1 MTKSIK
7 VNKETTSSI
16 ASGITGASSDIRLS
30 PLASQDGR
38 STITANKSSKTAY
51 DKIRNV
57 TSKFDE
63 TITVDAQNIRSLGVK
78 FDEFDIDISM
88 QLQSKAPRIDR

>member
-7 VNKETTSSI
+7 INMDTTSSI
-16 ASGITGASSDIRLS
+16 ASGITGTSSDIRLS

-51 DKIRNV
+51 DRIRNA

-78 FDEFDIDISM
+78 FDEFDRDVSTM
-88 QLQSKAPRIDR
+88 LQAQAPKPDR

>member
-7 VNKETTSSI
+7 VNKDTTSSI

-51 DKIRNV
+51 DKVRNA
-57 TSKFDE
+57 TSTFDE

-78 FDEFDIDISM
+78 FDEFDRDISM

>member
-7 VNKETTSSI
+7 VNKDTTSSI

-51 DKIRNV
+51 DKIRSA

-78 FDEFDIDISM
+78 FDEFDRDISM
-88 QLQSKAPRIDR
+88 QLQSKAPRLDR

>member
-7 VNKETTSSI
+7 VNKDTTSSI

-51 DKIRNV
+51 HKIRNA

-78 FDEFDIDISM
+78 FDEFDRDISM
-88 QLQSKAPRIDR
+88 QLQSKAPRLDR

>member
-7 VNKETTSSI
+7 VNKDTTSSI
-16 ASGITGASSDIRLS
+16 ASGITGASSNLRLN
-30 PLASQDGR
+30 PLVAQDCR
-38 STITANKSSKTAY
+38 STITANKRSKTAY
-51 DKIRNV
+51 DKIRNA
-57 TSKFDE
+57 TSKFYE

-78 FDEFDIDISM
+78 FDEFDRDISM

>member
-7 VNKETTSSI
+7 VNKDTTSSI

-51 DKIRNV
+51 DKIRKA

-78 FDEFDIDISM
+78 FDEFDRDISM
-88 QLQSKAPRIDR
+88 QLQSKAPRLDR

>member
-7 VNKETTSSI
+7 VNKDTTSSI

-38 STITANKSSKTAY
+38 STITANKSNKTAY
-51 DKIRNV
+51 DKVRNA

-78 FDEFDIDISM
+78 FDEFDRDISM
-88 QLQSKAPRIDR
+88 QLQSKAPRLDR

>member
-7 VNKETTSSI
+7 VNKDTTSSI

-38 STITANKSSKTAY
+38 STITANKSRKTAY
-51 DKIRNV
+51 DKIRNA

-78 FDEFDIDISM
+78 FDEFDRDISM
-88 QLQSKAPRIDR
+88 QLQSKAPRLDR

>member
-7 VNKETTSSI
+7 VNKDTTSSI
-16 ASGITGASSDIRLS
+16 ASGITGASSDLRLS

-51 DKIRNV
+51 DKIRNA
-57 TSKFDE
+57 TSKVDE

-78 FDEFDIDISM
+78 FDEFDRDISM
-88 QLQSKAPRIDR
+88 QLQSKAPRLDR

>member
-7 VNKETTSSI
+7 VNKDTTSSI

-38 STITANKSSKTAY
+38 STITSNKRSQTAY
-51 DKIRNV
+51 DKIRNA

-63 TITVDAQNIRSLGVK
+63 TITVDAHNIRSLGVK
-78 FDEFDIDISM
+78 FDEFDRDISM
-88 QLQSKAPRIDR
+88 QLQSKAPRLDR

>member
-78 FDEFDIDISM
+78 FDEFDRDISM

>member
-7 VNKETTSSI
+7 VNKDTTSSI

-51 DKIRNV
+51 DKIRIA
-57 TSKFDE
+57 TAKFDE

-78 FDEFDIDISM
+78 FDEFDRDISM

>member
-7 VNKETTSSI
+7 VNKDTTSSI

-51 DKIRNV
+51 DKVRNA
-57 TSKFDE
+57 TSTFDE

-78 FDEFDIDISM
+78 FDEFDRDISM
-88 QLQSKAPRIDR
+88 QLQSKAPRLDR

>member
-7 VNKETTSSI
+7 VNKDTTSSI

-38 STITANKSSKTAY
+38 STITANKSSKMAY
-51 DKIRNV
+51 NKV
-57 TSKFDE
+57 KSVASTFDE
-63 TITVDAQNIRSLGVK
+63 VLTVDAQNIRSLGVK
-78 FDEFDIDISM
+78 FDEFDRGVSNM
-88 QLQSKAPRIDR
+88 LHVQSQKLGI

>member
-7 VNKETTSSI
+7 VNKDTTSSI
-16 ASGITGASSDIRLS
+16 ASGITGASSDLRLS

-51 DKIRNV
+51 DKVRNSA
-57 TSKFDE
+57 SKFDE

-78 FDEFDIDISM
+78 FDEFDRDISM
-88 QLQSKAPRIDR
+88 QLQSKAPRLDR

>member
-7 VNKETTSSI
+7 VNKDTTSSI

-51 DKIRNV
+51 DKIRHA

-78 FDEFDIDISM
+78 FDEFDRDISM

>member
-7 VNKETTSSI
+7 VNKDTTSSI

-51 DKIRNV
+51 DKVRNSA
-57 TSKFDE
+57 SKFDE

-78 FDEFDIDISM
+78 FDEFDRDISM
-88 QLQSKAPRIDR
+88 QLQSKAPKLDR

>member
-7 VNKETTSSI
+7 VNKDTTSSI

-51 DKIRNV
+51 DKIRNA

-63 TITVDAQNIRSLGVK
+63 MHR
-78 FDEFDIDISM
+78 ISAV
-88 QLQSKAPRIDR
+88 SV

>member
-7 VNKETTSSI
+7 VNKDTTSSI
-16 ASGITGASSDIRLS
+16 ASGITGASSDLRLS

-51 DKIRNV
+51 DKIRNA
-57 TSKFDE
+57 TSKFHE

-78 FDEFDIDISM
+78 FDELDRDISM
-88 QLQSKAPRIDR
+88 QLQSKAPKLDR

>member
-7 VNKETTSSI
+7 VNKDTTSSI

-78 FDEFDIDISM
+78 FDEFDRDISM
-88 QLQSKAPRIDR
+88 QLQSKAPRLDR

>member
-7 VNKETTSSI
+7 VNKDTTSSI
-16 ASGITGASSDIRLS
+16 ASGITGASSDLRLS

-51 DKIRNV
+51 DKIRNA

-78 FDEFDIDISM
+78 FDEFDRDISM
-88 QLQSKAPRIDR
+88 QLQSKAPKLDR

>member
-7 VNKETTSSI
+7 VNKDTTSSI

-38 STITANKSSKTAY
+38 SMITANKSSKTAY
-51 DKIRNV
+51 YKVRNA

-78 FDEFDIDISM
+78 FDEFDRDISM

>member
-7 VNKETTSSI
+7 VNKDTTSSI
-16 ASGITGASSDIRLS
+16 ASGITGASSDLRLS

-78 FDEFDIDISM
+78 FDEFDRDISM
-88 QLQSKAPRIDR
+88 QLQSKAPRLDR

>member
-7 VNKETTSSI
+7 VNKDTTSSI

-78 FDEFDIDISM
+78 FDEFDRDISM
-88 QLQSKAPRIDR
+88 QLQSKAPKLDR

>member
-7 VNKETTSSI
+7 VNKDTTSSI
-16 ASGITGASSDIRLS
+16 ASGITGASSDLRLS

-51 DKIRNV
+51 DKIRNT

-78 FDEFDIDISM
+78 FDEFDRDISM
-88 QLQSKAPRIDR
+88 QLQSKAPRLDR

>member
-7 VNKETTSSI
+7 VNKDTTSSI

-30 PLASQDGR
+30 PLASQDGK

-51 DKIRNV
+51 DKVRNA
-57 TSKFDE
+57 TSTFDE

-78 FDEFDIDISM
+78 FDEFDRDISM
-88 QLQSKAPRIDR
+88 QLQSKAPRLDR

>member
-7 VNKETTSSI
+7 VNKDTTSSI

-78 FDEFDIDISM
+78 FDEFDRDISM